1 LGIIHFHKNFNPNFK
16 HQNFIM
22 KNFFVFLFVFLAA
35 NTFAQNKKPLT
46 HDVYDGWKSVGER
59 MLSNNGQ
66 YAVYAI
72 NPQEGDG
79 ELTIHNLSTQNKKI
93 IPRGYGAVITQ
104 DSRYVI
110 FKIKPIFQETRQAKI
125 KKKKPDEMAKD
136 TLAIVELGKD
146 SVIKLPRVKTF
157 KTPEKAGGWLA
168 YHIEKPLPDTTKKK
182 AASIDSNKVKMD
194 MLVKLADSVI
204 KKSIDSVKGKID
216 KAEVI
221 AAAQKAAKEILKA
234 AKDELIE
241 GKDADGDD
249 ASGALATEG
258 TDLLVKK
265 LTEGKEKIFKLVSEY
280 YFDKKGTKLLIETTK
295 NVKDSNSKAMIL
307 LYNLQTEKIDTIAKV
322 FNDAKNFVFDEE
334 GKQLAFVAERDSS
347 SKALQKFYK
356 LWYYSAPQDSAKLL
370 AEKNTAGMKLGN
382 TISENGLLNFSKDGK
397 KLFFGVANIKPPKD
411 TTLVDFELARL
422 DVWHYNDDYL
432 QPQQLKQLDNE
443 FKRSYLAVLNLEE
456 NKLIQLADETIEN
469 AQLVNEGNANYVLGN
484 TSKGNRVQSQWTGR
498 TIQSAY
504 TISTIN
510 GTKKEVAKNV
520 EAFFQVS
527 PQGKYVYWYNA
538 AQKHYFVY
546 NVETGTTK
554 NVTAKITVPLYDT
567 ENDVPDY
574 PSAAGITGWTANDE
588 YFLINDEYDIWQV
601 DPTATALPLNV
612 TNSFGRKNKN
622 RYEYVKLDPE
632 KRFIDKEETVLLR
645 SFNTQT
651 KFAGYATKK
660 INESSNP
667 LLLTDGAVAYGQFAK
682 AKDADVYL
690 FQRSTTASNELY
702 SATNLNNPTKLTD
715 VAAQQK
721 EYNWYSTELIK
732 WKMLD
737 GKMSEGLLFKPENFD
752 PKKKYPVIFYFYERD
767 ADNLYRY
774 GGPAPSASTVNFALF
789 ASNGYLIFD
798 PNIYYKTGEPGQSA
812 YNSIVSAAKYLSKMP
827 WVDSTKMGLQGQSW
841 GGYQTAWL
849 ITRTNMFKAAGAGAP
864 VSNMTSAYGGIRW
877 GSGLNRQFQYEK
889 TQSRIGA
896 TLWQRQD
903 LYIKNSPLFSA
914 DKVNTPLLIMH
925 NDADGAVP
933 WYQGI
938 EYFTALRRLGKKVW
952 MLQYNGEDHNLVER
966 KNRKDLSI
974 RLSQFFDYYLKDAKP
989 AKWIKDGLPATEK
1002 GKDWGLKVE

>member
-1 LGIIHFHKNFNPNFK
+1 MKKLLLFF
-16 HQNFIM
+16 FIGATIQ
-22 KNFFVFLFVFLAA
+22 L
-35 NTFAQNKKPLT
+35 TAQNKKPLT

-59 MLSNNGQ
+59 MISNDGK
-66 YAVYAI
+66 YAVYTI

-79 ELTIHNLSTQNKKI
+79 ELTIHNLTTQAKKTI
-93 IPRGYGAVITQ
+93 ARGYSAVITQ
-104 DSRYVI
+104 DNRYVV

-157 KTPEKAGGWLA
+157 KTPEKAGEWLA

-182 AASIDSNKVKMD
+182 VAAIDSNKVKMD
-194 MLVKLADSVI
+194 MLVKIADSVI
-204 KKSIDSVKGKID
+204 KKSIDSIKGKID

-221 AAAQKAAKEILKA
+221 AAAQKAAALIIKN
-234 AKDELIE
+234 AKDEFSIDVE
-241 GKDADGDD
+241 KDAEGDD
-249 ASGALATEG
+249 PAGGAAVEG
-258 TDLLVKK
+258 TDLIIRK
-265 LTEGKEKIFKLVSEY
+265 LSTQKEKTFKLVSEY

-295 NVKDSNSKAMIL
+295 NSKDTNSKAYVL
-307 LYNLQTEKIDTIAKV
+307 LYNLTNEKVDTISKV
-322 FNDAKNFVFDEE
+322 FNDAKNYVFDED
-334 GKQLAFVAERDSS
+334 GNQLAFVAERDSS

-356 LWYYSAPQDSAKLL
+356 LWYYASPQDTAKLI
-370 AEKNTAGMKLGN
+370 ADKNTVGMKLGN

-443 FKRSYLAVLNLEE
+443 LKRSYLSVYHIAE
-456 NKLIQLADETIEN
+456 NKLVQLADENVEN
-469 AQLVNEGNANYVLGN
+469 VQVVNEGKASYVLGT
-484 TSKGNRVQSQWTGR
+484 TSKGNRIQQQWTGR
-498 TIQSAY
+498 GKQSAY
-504 TISTIN
+504 IIN
-510 GTKKEVAKNV
+510 TNDGSKKEVVKNE
-520 EAFFQVS
+520 EAFFQPS
-527 PQGKYVYWYNA
+527 PMGKYIYWYNP
-538 AQKHYFVY
+538 AQKQYFVY
-546 NVETGTTK
+546 NVETATTK

-574 PSAAGITGWTANDE
+574 PSPAGISGWTANDQ
-588 YFLINDEYDIWQV
+588 YVLINDEYDIWQV
-601 DPTATALPLNV
+601 EPNATANPINI
-612 TNSFGRKNKN
+612 TNGFGRKNKTN
-622 RYEYVKLDPE
+622 YNYVRLDPE
-632 KRFIDKEETVLLR
+632 KRFINADETVLLR
-645 SFNTQT
+645 LFNTQI
-651 KFAGYATKK
+651 KFAGFANKK
-660 INESSNP
+660 VNEVANP
-667 LLLTDGAVAYGQFAK
+667 SIITNAAVAYGLFTK

-690 FQRSTTASNELY
+690 FQRSTSASNELY
-702 SATNLNNPTKLTD
+702 SATALNNPVQLTD

-721 EYNWYSTELIK
+721 EYNWYTAELIK

-737 GKMSEGLLFKPENFD
+737 GKMSEGLLYKPENFD
-752 PKKKYPVIFYFYERD
+752 PKKKYPIIFYFYEKD
-767 ADNLYRY
+767 ADNLYRQMS
-774 GGPAPSASTVNFALF
+774 PAPSASTVNVPYFV
-789 ASNGYLIFD
+789 SNEYLIFD

-849 ITRTNMFKAAGAGAP
+849 VTRTNMFKAAGAGAP

-877 GSGLNRQFQYEK
+877 GAGINRQFQYEK

-896 TLWQRQD
+896 TLWQRPD
-903 LYIKNSPLFSA
+903 LYIKNSPLFAA
-914 DKVNTPLLIMH
+914 DKVNTPVLIMH

-966 KNRKDLSI
+966 KNRKDLSV
-974 RLSQFFDYYLKDAKP
+974 RLAQFFDYHLKGAKP
-989 AKWIKDGLPATEK
+989 AKWLKDGLPATEK